1 MSDLHLLHQIQTYDK
16 DWCYQYQKRLDT
28 LQEDLRTNNWTESDI
43 KNISLDDFK
52 FRFIDS
58 EIEKIRATEFIKR
71 YEWLGTIGSFP
82 THWFIA
88 TYKGILGGVIIM
100 SMPNSF
106 SKLLG
111 DGTKNIERLISRGAS
126 ASWCPFNL
134 GSKFLMWAI
143 KWMVNNTQYRL
154 FTCYSDPQAK
164 ELGSI
169 YQGLNFYYLG
179 QNSGATIRCVNPYNP
194 EVLISD
200 RAFRARSMYKRYA
213 KDLGITWQPNWNND
227 QSMLWD
233 NIPDDIETQLR
244 KYSEYMYKTA
254 KKIVFPNKHK
264 YAFVLGRDRRE
275 TKELRKLF
283 ESLNTTYSYPKERGE
298 YGMDL
303 KDGLVDQIHDI
314 DFTSSALKQQPL
326 FSLDNR

>member
-28 LQEDLRTNNWTESDI
+28 LQEDLRTYNWTEEDI

-52 FRFIDS
+52 FRYIDS

-111 DGTKNIERLISRGAS
+111 EDTKNKERLIARGAS

-244 KYSEYMYKTA
+244 EYSEHMYKTA

-264 YAFVLGRDRRE
+264 YAFVLGRDKRE

-283 ESLNTTYSYPKERGE
+283 ESLNTTYCYPKERGE
-298 YGMDL
+298 YGIDL
-303 KDGLVDQIHDI
+303 KNDLVDQISDI
-314 DFTSSALKQQPL
+314 DFTSPALKQQPL
-326 FSLDNR
+326 FLLDNR

>member
-1 MSDLHLLHQIQTYDK
+1 MSDLHLLQKIQTYDK

-28 LQEDLRTNNWTESDI
+28 LQEDMREYHWSQEDI
-43 KNISLDDFK
+43 DNISLDDFK
-52 FRFIDS
+52 FKPITSDY
-58 EIEKIRATEFIKR
+58 EKECATEFIKR
-71 YEWLGTIGSFP
+71 YEWLGTVGSFP
-82 THWFIA
+82 THWFMA

-111 DGTKNIERLISRGAS
+111 DKTSQVERLISRGAS

-179 QNSGATIRCVNPYNP
+179 QKSGAGVRCINPYNKS
-194 EVLISD
+194 VLISD

-213 KDLGITWQPNWNND
+213 KDLGIAWQPNWNND
-227 QSMLWD
+227 QSILWE
-233 NIPDDIETQLR
+233 NIPDDVEIRLR
-244 KYSEYMYKTA
+244 EYSREMYQKS

-264 YAFVLGRDRRE
+264 YAFVLGRDKRE

-283 ESLNTTYSYPKERGE
+283 ESLNELYSYPKDRGST
-298 YGMDL
+298 GDPVVDSFGNQLSDL
-303 KDGLVDQIHDI
+303 CISSPSEKQ
-314 DFTSSALKQQPL
+314 FTL
-326 FSLDNR
+326 FDLP